1 MNTYIG
7 IDLGTSGVKLLL
19 VTGDG
24 RILSECTR
32 HYPCLHPKEGWSE
45 QDAQMWYVE
54 TLAGLAQLL
63 EGQDRSLVRGIAAA
77 GQMHGLVT
85 LDKEGNLIRP
95 AILWNDGRAQAQTE
109 YLNGIVGKSELS
121 RLTGNVAFAGFTAPK
136 LMWMREHE
144 RKNFARISRI
154 MLPKDYLVYRLCGEF
169 STDCSDAGGT
179 LLFDVKNR
187 AWSQEMC
194 GVCGISEHMLPKVYE
209 SFSPIGTLKNTIAEE
224 LGLPRG
230 VTVAAG
236 AGDNAAAAVG
246 MGAVGEGECNISVG
260 TSGTIFISSDK
271 FVPCTNNS
279 LHSFCHADG
288 GWHLLACILSAAA
301 SHLWWMKDVLRT
313 SDFAEEEQDLYK
325 RLGKSEV
332 FFLPYLMGERCP
344 HNDPSARAAFIGM
357 SATTSREDMTLAV
370 LEGVAFALNECLTLA
385 KDSGISVPRATLC
398 GGGAKSRVWRKIISS
413 VLDIPLSVPR
423 TEHGPALG
431 AAMLAMTACG
441 EYPSVRAASRALS
454 SAGRENTSFITPD
467 GALAEHYAARYQK
480 YRAIYPALKS
490 IF

>member
-1 MNTYIG
+1 MSTYIG

-32 HYPCLHPKEGWSE
+32 HYPCLHPKEGRSE

-179 LLFDVKNR
+179 CSVFTLVLPDGMTTN
-187 AWSQEMC
+187 
-194 GVCGISEHMLPKVYE
+194 ISSANLVFLSSVYE
-209 SFSPIGTLKNTIAEE
+209 QGVITGGNFVES
-224 LGLPRG
+224 G
-230 VTVAAG
+230 VT
-236 AGDNAAAAVG
+236 
-246 MGAVGEGECNISVG
+246 
-260 TSGTIFISSDK
+260 
-271 FVPCTNNS
+271 P
-279 LHSFCHADG
+279 
-288 GWHLLACILSAAA
+288 
-301 SHLWWMKDVLRT
+301 
-313 SDFAEEEQDLYK
+313 
-325 RLGKSEV
+325 
-332 FFLPYLMGERCP
+332 
-344 HNDPSARAAFIGM
+344 
-357 SATTSREDMTLAV
+357 
-370 LEGVAFALNECLTLA
+370 
-385 KDSGISVPRATLC
+385 
-398 GGGAKSRVWRKIISS
+398 
-413 VLDIPLSVPR
+413 DIPL
-423 TEHGPALG
+423 
-431 AAMLAMTACG
+431 
-441 EYPSVRAASRALS
+441 
-454 SAGRENTSFITPD
+454 GREYFYD
-467 GALAEHYAARYQK
+467 DAALVAAIHAAK
-480 YRAIYPALKS
+480 
-490 IF
+490 